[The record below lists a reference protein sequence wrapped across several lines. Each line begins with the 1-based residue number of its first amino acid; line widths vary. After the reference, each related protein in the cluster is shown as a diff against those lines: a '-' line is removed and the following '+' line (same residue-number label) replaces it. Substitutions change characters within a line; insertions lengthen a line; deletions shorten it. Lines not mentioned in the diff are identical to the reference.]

1 MEISLAIFFFF
12 LNRIYHLEENNSQQ
26 TDGRTDINRTRSNML
41 WPERGGA
48 DFYLKNYLI
57 T

>member
-12 LNRIYHLEENNSQQ
+12 FNRIYHLEENNSQQ